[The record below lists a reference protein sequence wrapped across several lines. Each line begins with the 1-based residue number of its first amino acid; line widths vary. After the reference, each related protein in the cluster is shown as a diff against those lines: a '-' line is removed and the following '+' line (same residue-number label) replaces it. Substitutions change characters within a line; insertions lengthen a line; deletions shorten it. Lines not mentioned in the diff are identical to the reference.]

1 MTANYWIHNAFIT
14 FAGSKIS
21 KSSGGL
27 YTIKDLIELGFDPL
41 SYKYLVIG
49 SHYKKGMEFSVE
61 SLKSAQI
68 ALNKLRSYKSNLLGE
83 INDQYR
89 QEFIDKMTDN
99 LATPEALALVWK
111 MLKSDLSSEDK
122 WATLLDF
129 DRLLGLNLDKGV
141 VEEVIP
147 KNILELVEKRKQA
160 REDKNWTESDYLRKV
175 IEGEGY
181 LVEDLTDSCKIRK
194 IK

>member
-1 MTANYWIHNAFIT
+1 
-14 FAGSKIS
+14 
-21 KSSGGL
+21 
-27 YTIKDLIELGFDPL
+27 
-41 SYKYLVIG
+41 
-49 SHYKKGMEFSVE
+49 MEFSVE